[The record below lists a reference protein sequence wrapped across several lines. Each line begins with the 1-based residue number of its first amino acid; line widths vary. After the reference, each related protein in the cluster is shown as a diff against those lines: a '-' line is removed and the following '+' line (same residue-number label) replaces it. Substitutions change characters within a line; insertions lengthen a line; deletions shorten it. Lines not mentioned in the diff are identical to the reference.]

1 MNYKK
6 ACAQGVK
13 DYNANKRLSDCPFK
27 PGTDE
32 FQAWVNGWSDESDKL
47 FLKLVKLNPKI
58 LADS

>member
-13 DYNANKRLSDCPFK
+13 DYNANKRL
-27 PGTDE
+27 
-32 FQAWVNGWSDESDKL
+32 NGWSDESDKL